1 MRECVWVFRDLRQSV
16 VWVRFLGSLGEFGV
30 GFGVGEGLIVEWV
43 LGDLLGFYRIL
54 SESAEIRTL

>member
-1 MRECVWVFRDLRQSV
+1 MRECVWVFRDLRRSV